1 MMIDD
6 NKNTEIKIF
15 IADFLRLPIE
25 KIADDATLADL
36 VADSFQ
42 AVELLVALQEEFA
55 FVLSHEN
62 LAEIETLGTLLAFIE
77 AKTATT
83 A

>member
-62 LAEIETLGTLLAFIE
+62 FAEIETLGTLLAFIE